1 MKSYKQFLV
10 EASGKNLHMEHLE
23 DEVLNGGVNGTRG
36 AINFLR
42 SLRDML
48 AGNNKEAVN
57 VTVKWDGAPAAVA
70 GIHPNGKFF
79 VDYKSMR
86 RPCFTQSDVDEHF
99 GGGPLHSKMSALL
112 EHLPKLNIP
121 GNIFHGDVL
130 WTDNKEKKIKTID
143 KEKYVT
149 FTPNTITYA
158 VPLNTELAKKII
170 TAKVGIVFHTTYR
183 TTGAD
188 DLNDLRAEFGAD
200 INQWSTHN
208 DVWAVNA
215 DFTDLSGSA
224 TFTQSDTTKITGM
237 LSELGKDFNK
247 VNGRFLD
254 NISKDNIIRTHIK
267 TFMNTKV
274 REGEFVDNYKRSA
287 KDCVKWIEN
296 KMQKEV
302 GKLKSER
309 GRQRKQMTV
318 DGYMKTLNGSMDQIE
333 IIFRLMSLINN
344 IKLFIVKKLEE
355 VKGITNTF
363 IKTSS
368 GYRVTKP
375 EGFVAID
382 TFDNQ
387 KGLKLVNRMEFS
399 RINFTAE
406 KEWDQ

>member
-130 WTDNKEKKIKTID
+130 W
-143 KEKYVT
+143 
-149 FTPNTITYA
+149 
-158 VPLNTELAKKII
+158 
-170 TAKVGIVFHTTYR
+170 
-183 TTGAD
+183 TGAD

>member
-1 MKSYKQFLV
+1 
-10 EASGKNLHMEHLE
+10 MEHLE
-23 DEVLNGGVNGTRG
+23 DEIWNEGSAGADNAVKFLKGV
-36 AINFLR
+36 A
-42 SLRDML
+42 DML
-48 AGNNKEAVN
+48 TSNVSSSHN
-57 VTVKWDGAPAAVA
+57 VTVKWDGAPAICA

-86 RPCFTQSDVDEHF
+86 RPCFTQSDIDEHF
-99 GGGPLHSKMSALL
+99 VGSPLHPKMSALL

-121 GNIFHGDVL
+121 GNIFQGDVL
-130 WTDNKEKKIKTID
+130 WTTNKEKKIQTID
-143 KEKYVT
+143 NEKSIT

-158 VPLNTELAKKII
+158 VPLNTELAKQII
-170 TAKVGIVFHTTYR
+170 AAEVGIVFHTTYR
-183 TTGAD
+183 TAGQE
-188 DLNDLRAEFGAD
+188 DLTDLKAEFGAD
-200 INQWSTHN
+200 INQWSSHK

-215 DFTDLSGSA
+215 DFTDLSGTA
-224 TFTQSDTTKITGM
+224 TFTESDTTKVTKM

-274 REGEFVDNYKRSA
+274 REGEFVDNYKKSA

-344 IKLFIVKKLEE
+344 IKLFIVEKLEE
-355 VKGITNTF
+355 VKGITKTF
-363 IKTSS
+363 IRTPY
-368 GYRVTKP
+368 GYKVTKP

-406 KEWDQ
+406 KDWDQ

>member
-1 MKSYKQFLV
+1 MKSYKQFLA

-57 VTVKWDGAPAAVA
+57 VTVKWDGAPAICA

-99 GGGPLHSKMSALL
+99 SGGPLHSKMSALL
-112 EHLPKLNIP
+112 EHLPKLKIP
-121 GNIFHGDVL
+121 GNIFQGDVL
-130 WTDNKEKKIKTID
+130 WTENKDKKIKTLD
-143 KEKYVT
+143 DEKSIT

-170 TAKVGIVFHTTYR
+170 EAQVGIVFHTTYR

-188 DLNDLRAEFGAD
+188 DLTDLKAEFGAD
-200 INQWSTHN
+200 INLWSSHK

-224 TFTQSDTTKITGM
+224 TFTRADTTKVTRM

-344 IKLFIVKKLEE
+344 IKLFIVEKLEE

-363 IKTSS
+363 IRTPS
-368 GYRVTKP
+368 GYKVTKP

-406 KEWDQ
+406 KDWDQ

>member
-48 AGNNKEAVN
+48 AGHNREAVN
-57 VTVKWDGAPAAVA
+57 VTVKWDGAPAVCA

-99 GGGPLHSKMSALL
+99 GGGPLHSKMTALL
-112 EHLPKLNIP
+112 EHLPKLKIP
-121 GNIFHGDVL
+121 GNIFQGDVL
-130 WTDNKEKKIKTID
+130 WTADTEKKIKTID
-143 KEKYVT
+143 GEKSVT

-183 TTGAD
+183 TAGQE
-188 DLNDLRAEFGAD
+188 DLTDLKAEFGAD
-200 INQWSTHN
+200 INLWTSHR
-208 DVWAVNA
+208 DIWAVNA

-224 TFTQSDTTKITGM
+224 TFTEADTTKVTRM

-274 REGEFVDNYKRSA
+274 REGEFVDNYKKSA
-287 KDCVKWIEN
+287 RDCVKWIEN

-302 GKLKSER
+302 AKLKSER

-318 DGYMKTLNGSMDQIE
+318 DGYMKSLNGSMDQIE

-355 VKGITNTF
+355 VKGLTNTF
-363 IKTSS
+363 IRTPS
-368 GYRVTKP
+368 GYKVTKP

-406 KEWDQ
+406 KDWDQ

>member
-200 INQWSTHN
+200 INLWSTHR

-215 DFTDLSGSA
+215 DFTDISGSA
-224 TFTQSDTTKITGM
+224 TFTQADTTKVTGM

-254 NISKDNIIRTHIK
+254 NISKDNIIRMHIK

-274 REGEFVDNYKRSA
+274 REGEFIDNYKRSA

-302 GKLKSER
+302 EKLKTER

>member
-112 EHLPKLNIP
+112 EHLPKLKIP

-200 INQWSTHN
+200 INLWTTHR

-224 TFTQSDTTKITGM
+224 TFTQSDTTKVTGM

-254 NISKDNIIRTHIK
+254 NISKDNIIRMHIK

-274 REGEFVDNYKRSA
+274 REGEFIDNYKRSA

-302 GKLKSER
+302 EKLKTER

>member
-1 MKSYKQFLV
+1 MKSYKQFLI

-112 EHLPKLNIP
+112 EHLPKLKIP

-200 INQWSTHN
+200 INLWTTHR

-224 TFTQSDTTKITGM
+224 TFTQSDTTKVTGM

-254 NISKDNIIRTHIK
+254 NISKDNIIRMHIK

-274 REGEFVDNYKRSA
+274 REGEFIDNYKRSA

-302 GKLKSER
+302 EKLKTER

>member
-1 MKSYKQFLV
+1 MKSYKQFLT

-48 AGNNKEAVN
+48 AGHNREAVN
-57 VTVKWDGAPAAVA
+57 VTVKWDGAPAVCA

-99 GGGPLHSKMSALL
+99 GGGPLHSKMTALL
-112 EHLPKLNIP
+112 EHLPKLKIP
-121 GNIFHGDVL
+121 GNIFQGDVL
-130 WTDNKEKKIKTID
+130 WTADSEKKIKTID
-143 KEKYVT
+143 GEKSVT

-183 TTGAD
+183 TAGQE
-188 DLNDLRAEFGAD
+188 DLTDLKAEFGAD
-200 INQWSTHN
+200 INLWTSHR
-208 DVWAVNA
+208 DIWAVNA

-224 TFTQSDTTKITGM
+224 TFTEADTTKVTRM

-274 REGEFVDNYKRSA
+274 REGEFVDNYKKSA
-287 KDCVKWIEN
+287 RDCVKWIEN

-302 GKLKSER
+302 AKLKSER

-318 DGYMKTLNGSMDQIE
+318 DGYMKSLNGSMDQIE

-363 IKTSS
+363 IRTPS
-368 GYRVTKP
+368 GYKVTKP

-406 KEWDQ
+406 KDWDQ

>member
-86 RPCFTQSDVDEHF
+86 KPCFTQSDVDEHF
-99 GGGPLHSKMSALL
+99 GGGPLHPKMSSLL
-112 EHLPKLNIP
+112 EHLPKLKIP

-130 WTDNKEKKIKTID
+130 WTDNKDKKIKTID

-170 TAKVGIVFHTTYR
+170 AAKVGIVFHTTYR

-200 INQWSTHN
+200 INLWSSHR

-224 TFTQSDTTKITGM
+224 TFTQSDTTKVTGM

>member
-302 GKLKSER
+302 GKLKTDR

>member
-48 AGNNKEAVN
+48 AGNNREAVN
-57 VTVKWDGAPAAVA
+57 VTVKWDGAPAVCA

-99 GGGPLHSKMSALL
+99 SGGPLHSKMSALL
-112 EHLPKLNIP
+112 EHLPKLKIP
-121 GNIFHGDVL
+121 GNIFQGDVL
-130 WTDNKEKKIKTID
+130 WTANKEKKIQTID
-143 KEKYVT
+143 NEKSIT

-158 VPLNTELAKKII
+158 VPLNTELAKQII
-170 TAKVGIVFHTTYR
+170 AAEVGIVFHTTYR
-183 TTGAD
+183 TAGQE
-188 DLNDLRAEFGAD
+188 DLTDLKAEFGAD
-200 INQWSTHN
+200 INQWSSHK

-215 DFTDLSGSA
+215 DFTDLSGTA
-224 TFTQSDTTKITGM
+224 TFTESDTTKVTKM

-274 REGEFVDNYKRSA
+274 REGEFVDNYKKSA

-344 IKLFIVKKLEE
+344 IKLFIVEKLEE
-355 VKGITNTF
+355 VKGITKTF
-363 IKTSS
+363 IRTPN
-368 GYRVTKP
+368 GYKVTKP

-406 KEWDQ
+406 KDWDQ

>member
-200 INQWSTHN
+200 INLWSTHR

-224 TFTQSDTTKITGM
+224 TFTQADTTKVTGM

-254 NISKDNIIRTHIK
+254 NISKDNIIRMHIK

-274 REGEFVDNYKRSA
+274 REGEFIDNYKRSA

-302 GKLKSER
+302 EKLKTER

-363 IKTSS
+363 IKTST

>member
-86 RPCFTQSDVDEHF
+86 KPCFTQSDVDEHF

-247 VNGRFLD
+247 VNG
-254 NISKDNIIRTHIK
+254 
-267 TFMNTKV
+267 
-274 REGEFVDNYKRSA
+274 
-287 KDCVKWIEN
+287 
-296 KMQKEV
+296 
-302 GKLKSER
+302 
-309 GRQRKQMTV
+309 
-318 DGYMKTLNGSMDQIE
+318 
-333 IIFRLMSLINN
+333 
-344 IKLFIVKKLEE
+344 
-355 VKGITNTF
+355 
-363 IKTSS
+363 
-368 GYRVTKP
+368 
-375 EGFVAID
+375 
-382 TFDNQ
+382 
-387 KGLKLVNRMEFS
+387 
-399 RINFTAE
+399 
-406 KEWDQ
+406 

>member
-48 AGNNKEAVN
+48 AGHNREAVN
-57 VTVKWDGAPAAVA
+57 VTVKWDGAPAVCA

-86 RPCFTQSDVDEHF
+86 RPCFTQSDIDEHF
-99 GGGPLHSKMSALL
+99 AGSPLHPKMSALL
-112 EHLPKLNIP
+112 EHLPKLKIP
-121 GNIFHGDVL
+121 GNIFQGDVL
-130 WTDNKEKKIKTID
+130 WTADSEKKIKTID
-143 KEKYVT
+143 GEKSVT

-183 TTGAD
+183 TAGQE
-188 DLNDLRAEFGAD
+188 DLTDLKAEFGAD
-200 INQWSTHN
+200 INLWTSHR

-224 TFTQSDTTKITGM
+224 TFTEADTTKITRM

-274 REGEFVDNYKRSA
+274 REGEFVDNYKKSA
-287 KDCVKWIEN
+287 RDCVKWIEN

-302 GKLKSER
+302 AKLKSER

-318 DGYMKTLNGSMDQIE
+318 DGYMKSLNGSMDQIE

-355 VKGITNTF
+355 VKGLTNTF
-363 IKTSS
+363 IRTPS
-368 GYRVTKP
+368 GYKVTKP

-406 KEWDQ
+406 KDWDQ

>member
-200 INQWSTHN
+200 INLWSTHR

-224 TFTQSDTTKITGM
+224 TFTQADTTKVTGM

-254 NISKDNIIRTHIK
+254 NISKDNIIRMHIK

-274 REGEFVDNYKRSA
+274 REGEFIDNYKRSA

-302 GKLKSER
+302 EKLKTER

>member
-48 AGNNKEAVN
+48 AGHNREAVN
-57 VTVKWDGAPAAVA
+57 VTVKWDGAPAVCA

-99 GGGPLHSKMSALL
+99 GGGPLHSKMTALL
-112 EHLPKLNIP
+112 EHLPKLKIP
-121 GNIFHGDVL
+121 GNIFQGDVL
-130 WTDNKEKKIKTID
+130 WTADSEKKIKTID
-143 KEKYVT
+143 GEKSVT

-183 TTGAD
+183 TAGQE
-188 DLNDLRAEFGAD
+188 DLTDLKAEFGAD
-200 INQWSTHN
+200 INLWTSHR
-208 DVWAVNA
+208 DIWAVNA

-224 TFTQSDTTKITGM
+224 TFTEADTTKITRM

-274 REGEFVDNYKRSA
+274 REGEFVDNYKKSA
-287 KDCVKWIEN
+287 RDCVKWIEN

-302 GKLKSER
+302 AKLKSER

-318 DGYMKTLNGSMDQIE
+318 DGYMKSLNGSMDQIE

-355 VKGITNTF
+355 VKGLTNTF
-363 IKTSS
+363 IRTPS
-368 GYRVTKP
+368 GYKVTKP

-406 KEWDQ
+406 KDWDQ

>member
-1 MKSYKQFLV
+1 MKFYKEFLT

-57 VTVKWDGAPAAVA
+57 ITVKWDGAPAVVA

-86 RPCFTQSDVDEHF
+86 RPCFTQADVDEHF
-99 GGGPLHSKMSALL
+99 SGGPLHSKMSALL
-112 EHLPKLNIP
+112 EHLPKLKIP
-121 GNIFHGDVL
+121 GNIFQGDVL
-130 WTDNKEKKIKTID
+130 WTEPKELTTKTID
-143 KEKYVT
+143 GVKHIT

-158 VPLNTELAKKII
+158 VPLNTELASSIMN
-170 TAKVGIVFHTTYR
+170 AKVGIVFHTTYR
-183 TTGAD
+183 TAGQE
-188 DLNDLRAEFGAD
+188 DLTDLKAEFGAD
-200 INQWSTHN
+200 VNQWSKHK

-215 DFTDLSGSA
+215 DFNDVSGTA
-224 TFTQSDTTKITGM
+224 TFTEADAKKITSM
-237 LSELGKDFNK
+237 LSQLGKDFNK

-254 NISKDNIIRTHIK
+254 SIRDDKVLKVHIK
-267 TFMNTKV
+267 AFINSKV
-274 REGEFVDNYKRSA
+274 RTGDFIDERSA
-287 KDCVKWIEN
+287 REAISFIKAKLD
-296 KMQKEV
+296 KEV
-302 GKLKSER
+302 AKLKSEK

-318 DGYMKTLNGSMDQIE
+318 DEYLKKLNGNEAQIGLV
-333 IIFRLMSLINN
+333 FRLIALINN
-344 IKLFIVKKLEE
+344 IKLYIVEKLEE
-355 VKGITNTF
+355 VKGLTSTF
-363 IKTSS
+363 IRTPT

-382 TFDNQ
+382 SFDAG

-399 RINFTAE
+399 RINFTAD
-406 KEWDQ
+406 KNWDQ

>member
-1 MKSYKQFLV
+1 
-10 EASGKNLHMEHLE
+10 
-23 DEVLNGGVNGTRG
+23 
-36 AINFLR
+36 
-42 SLRDML
+42 
-48 AGNNKEAVN
+48 
-57 VTVKWDGAPAAVA
+57 
-70 GIHPNGKFF
+70 
-79 VDYKSMR
+79 MR

-112 EHLPKLNIP
+112 EHLPKLKIP

-200 INQWSTHN
+200 INLWTTHR

-224 TFTQSDTTKITGM
+224 TFTQSDTTKVTGM

-254 NISKDNIIRTHIK
+254 NISKDNIIRMHIK

-274 REGEFVDNYKRSA
+274 REGEFIDNYKRSA

-302 GKLKSER
+302 EKLKTER

>member
-1 MKSYKQFLV
+1 MKSYKQFLI

-130 WTDNKEKKIKTID
+130 WTDNKDKKIKTID

-170 TAKVGIVFHTTYR
+170 AAKVGIVFHTTYR

-200 INQWSTHN
+200 INLWSSHR

-224 TFTQSDTTKITGM
+224 TFTQSDTTKVTGM

-333 IIFRLMSLINN
+333 VIFRLMSLINN

>member
-1 MKSYKQFLV
+1 MKSYKQFLI

-112 EHLPKLNIP
+112 EHLPKLKIP

-200 INQWSTHN
+200 INLWTTHR

-224 TFTQSDTTKITGM
+224 TFTQSDTTKVTGM

-254 NISKDNIIRTHIK
+254 NISKDNIIRMHIK

-274 REGEFVDNYKRSA
+274 REGEFIDNYKRSA

-302 GKLKSER
+302 EKLKTER

-363 IKTSS
+363 IKTST

>member
-1 MKSYKQFLV
+1 
-10 EASGKNLHMEHLE
+10 
-23 DEVLNGGVNGTRG
+23 
-36 AINFLR
+36 
-42 SLRDML
+42 
-48 AGNNKEAVN
+48 
-57 VTVKWDGAPAAVA
+57 
-70 GIHPNGKFF
+70 
-79 VDYKSMR
+79 
-86 RPCFTQSDVDEHF
+86 
-99 GGGPLHSKMSALL
+99 
-112 EHLPKLNIP
+112 
-121 GNIFHGDVL
+121 
-130 WTDNKEKKIKTID
+130 
-143 KEKYVT
+143 
-149 FTPNTITYA
+149 
-158 VPLNTELAKKII
+158 
-170 TAKVGIVFHTTYR
+170 
-183 TTGAD
+183 
-188 DLNDLRAEFGAD
+188 
-200 INQWSTHN
+200 
-208 DVWAVNA
+208 
-215 DFTDLSGSA
+215 
-224 TFTQSDTTKITGM
+224 M

-287 KDCVKWIEN
+287 KECVKWIEN

-302 GKLKSER
+302 AKLKSER

-344 IKLFIVKKLEE
+344 IKLFIVEKLEE

-363 IKTSS
+363 IRTPS
-368 GYRVTKP
+368 GYKVTKP

>member
-48 AGNNKEAVN
+48 AGHNREAVN
-57 VTVKWDGAPAAVA
+57 VTVKWDGAPAVCA

-99 GGGPLHSKMSALL
+99 GGGPLHSKMTALL
-112 EHLPKLNIP
+112 EHLPKLKIP
-121 GNIFHGDVL
+121 GNIFQGDVL
-130 WTDNKEKKIKTID
+130 WTADSEKKIKTID
-143 KEKYVT
+143 GEKSVT

-183 TTGAD
+183 TAGQE
-188 DLNDLRAEFGAD
+188 DLTDLKAEFGAD
-200 INQWSTHN
+200 INLWTSHR

-224 TFTQSDTTKITGM
+224 TFTEADTTKVTRM

-274 REGEFVDNYKRSA
+274 REGEFVDNYKKSA
-287 KDCVKWIEN
+287 RDCVKWIEN

-302 GKLKSER
+302 AKLKSER

-318 DGYMKTLNGSMDQIE
+318 DGYMKSLNGSMDQIE

-355 VKGITNTF
+355 VKGLTNTF
-363 IKTSS
+363 IRTPS
-368 GYRVTKP
+368 GYKVTKP

-406 KEWDQ
+406 KDWDQ